1 MKTPVSL
8 PEPVL
13 RTLQGVLR
21 STQWQRLYDSAR
33 SQSGPGFCQAL
44 MESLNV
50 ECRVSVADLARI
62 PVTGPVVIVSNHPTG
77 LLDGIALGAELPR
90 VRKDVRFLA
99 NAVLES
105 VPELVPLSFFVD
117 PFGGPAAARR
127 NVAAMKAALEWLTQG
142 GALITFPA
150 GEVAHFDFRQ
160 GGVAEPAWNPNIVRM
175 AQRAKAAVVPV
186 FCTGT
191 NSPVFHMA
199 GIVHPRL
206 RTMLLPRE
214 LLNKQHRTV
223 EIRIG
228 TPVAAARLEKSDPK
242 EAACYLRRRT
252 LLLGHRAERRS
263 RPFRYGDVVP
273 ETPQD
278 LVERDLRALRPG
290 QLMVECGEYQA
301 WLAQASEI
309 PNILREIARLRE
321 LTFRAT
327 GEGTGTSLDRDAF
340 DEHYRHL
347 FLWHPPSRKIAGA
360 YRVGQTDVILPAQG
374 RRGLYI
380 DTLFRIPDRFFQ
392 KLGPALE
399 LGRSFVCVEHQKSYA
414 ALLSLWKGIA
424 RFVAENPRYRYL
436 FGPVSISDR
445 YLPVSRQ
452 LMVEFFNRHR
462 QAHDLAA
469 MVKPRSPFW
478 TWNPRA
484 RDFAGLAAGD
494 AEEISALLADI
505 EDDKK
510 GVPVLL
516 RHYLKLGGELLGFN
530 LDRKFSNVLDGLILV
545 DMLGMET
552 KLLERY
558 MGKDRA
564 GAYLRFHQR
573 IEAA

>member
-1 MKTPVSL
+1 MKPPVSL

-13 RTLQGVLR
+13 RTLQRAVR
-21 STQWQRLYDSAR
+21 SSQWQRVYDEAR
-33 SQSGPGFCQAL
+33 SRRGTEFCEAL
-44 MESLNV
+44 LGSLNV
-50 ECRVSVADLARI
+50 ECRVSSADLARI
-62 PVTGPVVIVSNHPTG
+62 PATGPVVIVSNHPTG

-90 VRKDVRFLA
+90 IRKDIRFLA

-105 VPELVPLSFFVD
+105 VPELVPISFFVD

-127 NVAAMKAALEWLTQG
+127 NVAAMKAALEWLMEG

-150 GEVAHFDFRQ
+150 GEVAHFDIKQ
-160 GGVAEPAWNPNIVRM
+160 GGVAEPVWNANIVRL
-175 AQRAKAAVVPV
+175 AQRAKATVAPV

-191 NSPVFHMA
+191 NSPFFHMA

-206 RTMLLPRE
+206 RTMLLPHE
-214 LLNKQHRTV
+214 LMNKQHRTV

-228 TPVAAARLEKSDPK
+228 TPVAAAKLEGLEPR
-242 EAACYLRRRT
+242 EAASYLRRRT
-252 LLLGHRAERRS
+252 LLLAHRAERCDQS
-263 RPFRYGDVVP
+263 FRQKEVVP
-273 ETPQD
+273 ETPQQ
-278 LVERDLRALRPG
+278 LVESDLSSLRPES
-290 QLMVECGEYQA
+290 LMVDSGEYQA
-301 WLAQASEI
+301 WLAHASEI

-327 GEGTGTSLDRDAF
+327 GEGTGASIDRDAF
-340 DEHYRHL
+340 DERYLHL
-347 FLWHPPSRKIAGA
+347 FLWHPSSRKIAGA
-360 YRVGQTDVILPAQG
+360 YRVGQTDVILPAKG
-374 RRGLYI
+374 RRGLYV
-380 DTLFRIPDRFFQ
+380 DTLFRIHDRFFHR
-392 KLGPALE
+392 LGPALE

-436 FGPVSISDR
+436 FGPVSISNR

-462 QAHDLAA
+462 KAHDLAA

-478 TWNPRA
+478 TWNPNA
-484 RDFAGLAAGD
+484 RDFTSLAAGD

-505 EDDKK
+505 ENDKK

-564 GAYLRFHQR
+564 AAYLRFHRQV
-573 IEAA
+573 EAA